1 MRQVVI
7 TVGGLRFTARFEV
20 DKAPATCAAFAALL
34 PFEADLLQARWSGE
48 AAWAPLGDF
57 QLGVPVENATS
68 HPSRGDLLFYQ
79 AAASESEILFPY
91 GSTCFASRV
100 GQLAGNHML
109 TLTSGHDLLPA
120 LGRLVLWEGAQRIR
134 ITFGDEAAPGEAGG
148 AGGTSGAAGA

>member
-1 MRQVVI
+1 MKPVVI
-7 TVGGLRFTARFEV
+7 TVGALTFSARFEEE
-20 DKAPATCAAFAALL
+20 KAPATCAAFAALL
-34 PFEADLLQARWSGE
+34 PFEADLIQARWSGE

-79 AAASESEILFPY
+79 AAASESELLFPY

-100 GQLAGNHML
+100 GQLAGTHIL
-109 TLTSGHDLLPA
+109 TLTSGHELLPA

-134 ITFGDEAAPGEAGG
+134 IAFADDPDSVANPGADGR
-148 AGGTSGAAGA
+148 